1 MRLASTLVVAFALG
15 VSAAPPLAALQA
27 GTAQAAAQMSDEEF
41 LKGSYPSDTSGLV
54 VPVVKR
60 DVRSRYVP
68 DAMRA
73 KIQGTVELQA
83 IVGEDGKVARVRVTK
98 SLDTVYGLDEQA
110 LASARQWTFE
120 PGRLDGRAVPVAIM
134 LVLEFRLH

>member
-1 MRLASTLVVAFALG
+1 MRLGFIPAVTFAIALSG
-15 VSAAPPLAALQA
+15 IPLLAGPQTGKNQA
-27 GTAQAAAQMSDEEF
+27 GAQMTDEEF
-41 LKGSYPSDTSGLV
+41 LKGAYPSDTPGLV

-60 DVRSRYVP
+60 DVRPRYVP

-73 KIQGTVELQA
+73 KIQGTVEIQA

-110 LASARQWTFE
+110 LAAARQWTFE
-120 PGRLDGRAVPVAIM
+120 PGRLDGRAVPVAIA